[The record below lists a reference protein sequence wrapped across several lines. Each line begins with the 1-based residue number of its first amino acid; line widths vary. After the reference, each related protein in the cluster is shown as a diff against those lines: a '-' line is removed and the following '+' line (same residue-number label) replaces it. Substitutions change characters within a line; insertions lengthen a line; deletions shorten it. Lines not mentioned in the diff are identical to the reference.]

1 MMQNILEQAQNILLV
16 SHVQPDGDAIGALMA
31 LGPSLEARGKK
42 VVMYNE
48 DGLPPAFAFLPG
60 AERIT
65 RDPGP
70 LQVFDTLVVL
80 DSGDAGR
87 MGVLQPELEKI
98 PRILNI
104 DHHPSNTAFGVSNL
118 IDPDAAATTVLIYR
132 LLKGLNWPIPRE
144 AAWGI
149 YTGIFTD
156 TGGFRFGNTNT
167 EALSIAAEMT
177 ILGVHPETVARHVY
191 GKYSFAYIR
200 LLQKALNSIRL
211 SASGRLASM
220 VLTRAMIEE
229 SGADDTEASGLVN
242 YARQIEGVEMA
253 ALIREKENAPGSPP
267 SYKVS
272 LRSNGRMDATR
283 IALRF
288 GGGGHRA
295 AAGFPIAMEPEE
307 ILRVL
312 EEDMAAQESQSDHS

>member
-1 MMQNILEQAQNILLV
+1 
-16 SHVQPDGDAIGALMA
+16 
-31 LGPSLEARGKK
+31 
-42 VVMYNE
+42 
-48 DGLPPAFAFLPG
+48 
-60 AERIT
+60 
-65 RDPGP
+65 
-70 LQVFDTLVVL
+70 
-80 DSGDAGR
+80 
-87 MGVLQPELEKI
+87 
-98 PRILNI
+98 
-104 DHHPSNTAFGVSNL
+104 
-118 IDPDAAATTVLIYR
+118 
-132 LLKGLNWPIPRE
+132 
-144 AAWGI
+144 
-149 YTGIFTD
+149 
-156 TGGFRFGNTNT
+156 
-167 EALSIAAEMT
+167 
-177 ILGVHPETVARHVY
+177 
-191 GKYSFAYIR
+191 
-200 LLQKALNSIRL
+200 
-211 SASGRLASM
+211 M